1 MYEKMLQLLRSY
13 RERSLTTQKFDRGRG
28 KLIPKAASA
37 KAVFTR
43 RFRICRCNVYN
54 LRILRRKVIENQ
66 TKNRRQI
73 FDIISMFLD

>member
-28 KLIPKAASA
+28 KLIPKAAFV

-43 RFRICRCNVYN
+43 RFRICR
-54 LRILRRKVIENQ
+54 
-66 TKNRRQI
+66 
-73 FDIISMFLD
+73 

>member
-28 KLIPKAASA
+28 KLIPKAAFA

-43 RFRICRCNVYN
+43 RFRICR
-54 LRILRRKVIENQ
+54 
-66 TKNRRQI
+66 
-73 FDIISMFLD
+73 